1 MYIDGNRFKDE
12 FGRTL
17 TLRGVNLGGST
28 KVPFSPNGA
37 TYIKEGFF
45 DHRNLSFVG
54 RPFPI
59 QEADEHFARL
69 KAWGLT
75 CIRFLVT
82 WEAIEHAGPGLY
94 DRDYLEYVQAVVEKA
109 AEYGI
114 QMFIDPHQDVWSRF
128 SGGDGAPGWT
138 FSLVGMDIKNFQVT
152 GAAFTHQM
160 HGDPLPQMIW
170 STNATKL
177 AAATMFT
184 LFFGGR
190 DFAPQTIIDG
200 DSAQEFLQRHY
211 INSLKELAF
220 YLKYLPNVV
229 GFDTMNEPVEGYIGI
244 EDLKQR
250 YTTVEKGFIPTPFQ
264 SMQLGAGIPLELEIW
279 ERGIWGPRV
288 VGKQVLN
295 PDGKSIWLEGFDPIW
310 QANGVWE
317 INTIGEPNLLR
328 PDHFIHLNG
337 RKVNFNKDY
346 YVPFNNRFAKS
357 VRKDKPSYMIFVE
370 KGFRSGGPV
379 WEPDDAHNI
388 VYAPHWYDPVVLVMK
403 SFNRWINF
411 DRGKNSLV
419 FGPRRIAKSFA
430 SQLARPKEHAL
441 TKMGDV
447 PTLIGE
453 VGIAYDLDKKK
464 AYQTGDFSSQI
475 KAFDRTLRALEENL
489 HNFTLWN
496 YTADNTNARGD
507 MWNDEDLSIFSQD
520 QRQDTG
526 DINSGGRALEA
537 VIRPYPIATV
547 GEPLEIKFNIKNKE
561 FIFRFRHDPVVEES
575 TEVFVPLYQYP
586 NGCLVEVSDGE
597 YELNLDEQRLIYRHS
612 VEIKDHTIRLKP
624 VMSLELGK
632 KG

>member
-37 TYIKEGFF
+37 TYLKEGFF
-45 DHRNLSFVG
+45 DHRDLSFVG

-75 CIRFLVT
+75 FIRFLVT
-82 WEAIEHAGPGLY
+82 WEAIEHAGPGQY
-94 DRDYLEYVQAVVEKA
+94 DRDYLEYVQAVVEKG

-138 FSLVGMDIKNFQVT
+138 FSLVGMNIKNFQVT

-211 INSLKELAF
+211 INSLKELAL
-220 YLKYLPNVV
+220 YLKDLPNVV

-244 EDLKQR
+244 EDLNQR

-264 SMQLGAGIPLELEIW
+264 SMQLGSGIPLELEIW

-288 VGKQVLN
+288 IGKQVLN
-295 PDGKSIWLEGFDPIW
+295 PDGKSIWMDGFDPIW
-310 QANGVWE
+310 QANGVWD
-317 INTIGEPNLLR
+317 IAASGEPNLTR
-328 PDHFIHLNG
+328 PDHFSNLNG
-337 RKVNFNKDY
+337 RQVNFNKDY
-346 YVPFNNRFAKS
+346 YIPFNNQFAKA
-357 VRKDKPSYMIFVE
+357 VREVQPSYMIFVE
-370 KGFRSGGPV
+370 KGFQSGGPA
-379 WEPDDAHNI
+379 WNPDDAHNI

-411 DRGKNSLV
+411 DRGKNSLI
-419 FGPRRIAKSFA
+419 FGSRRIDKSFA
-430 SQLARPKEHAL
+430 RQLARPKEHAL
-441 TKMGDV
+441 AQMGDV

-453 VGIAYDLDKKK
+453 VGIAYDLDNKK
-464 AYQTGDFSSQI
+464 AYQNGDFSAQI
-475 KAFDRTLRALEENL
+475 KAFDRTLRALEENM

-507 MWNDEDLSIFSQD
+507 MWNDEDLSIFSRD
-520 QRQDTG
+520 QQENPE

-537 VIRPYPIATV
+537 VIRPYPVAV
-547 GEPLEIKFNIKNKE
+547 AGEPLEIRFDIKRKAFE
-561 FIFRFRHDPVVEES
+561 FRFRHDPAVVEQ
-575 TEVFVPLYQYP
+575 TEVFVPRYQYP
-586 NGCLVEVSDGE
+586 NGCQVEVSDGE
-597 YELNLDEQRLIYRHS
+597 YELNLAEQTLTYWHSDEVKEHS
-612 VEIKDHTIRLKP
+612 IRLKP
-624 VMSLELGK
+624 NWTTK
-632 KG
+632 

>member
-1 MYIDGNRFKDE
+1 MNIDGNCFKDE
-12 FGRTL
+12 YGRTL

-37 TYIKEGFF
+37 TYLKEGYF
-45 DHRNLSFVG
+45 DYRNLSFIG
-54 RPFPI
+54 RPFHI
-59 QEADEHFARL
+59 QEADEHFSRL

-75 CIRFLVT
+75 FIRFLVT

-152 GAAFTHQM
+152 GAAFTHQL

-190 DFAPQTIIDG
+190 DFAPKTIIEG

-211 INSLKELAF
+211 INSLKELAL
-220 YLKYLPNVV
+220 YLKDLPNVV

-244 EDLKQR
+244 EDLNQR
-250 YTTVEKGFIPTPFQ
+250 YTTVEKGFTPTPFQ
-264 SMQLGAGIPLELEIW
+264 SMQLGSGIPLELEIW
-279 ERGIWGPRV
+279 ERGILGPRV
-288 VGKQVLN
+288 IGKQVLN
-295 PDGKSIWLEGFDPIW
+295 PDGKRIWLEGFDPIW

-317 INTIGEPNLLR
+317 INATGEPNLMR
-328 PDHFIHLNG
+328 PDYFIHLNG
-337 RKVNFNKDY
+337 RQVNFNKDY
-346 YVPFNNRFAKS
+346 YVPFNNRFAKA
-357 VRKDKPSYMIFVE
+357 VREVQPSYMIFVE

-379 WEPDDAHNI
+379 WDPDDADNI

-411 DRGKNSLV
+411 DRGKNSLL
-419 FGPRRIAKSFA
+419 FGSRRIDKSFTR
-430 SQLARPKEHAL
+430 QLARPKEHAL
-441 TKMGDV
+441 TQMGNV

-453 VGIAYDLDKKK
+453 VGIAFDLDNKK
-464 AYQTGDFSSQI
+464 AYQNGDFSAQI
-475 KAFDRTLRALEENL
+475 NAFDRTLRALEENL
-489 HNFTLWN
+489 HHFTLWN

-507 MWNDEDLSIFSQD
+507 MWNDEDLSIFSRD
-520 QRQDTG
+520 QQENPE

-537 VIRPYPIATV
+537 VVRPYPVAAA
-547 GEPLEIKFNIKNKE
+547 GEPLEIRFDIKRKIFE
-561 FIFRFRHDPVVEES
+561 FRFRHDPAVSEP
-575 TEVFVPLYQYP
+575 TEVFVPRVQYP
-586 NGCLVEVSDGE
+586 NGCQVEVSDGE
-597 YELNLDEQRLIYRHS
+597 YELNLAEQTLTYWHS
-612 VEIKDHTIRLKP
+612 TEIKEHLIRLSPNWTTK
-624 VMSLELGK
+624 
-632 KG
+632 

>member
-1 MYIDGNRFKDE
+1 MNIDGNCFKDE
-12 FGRTL
+12 YGRTL

-37 TYIKEGFF
+37 TYLKEGYF
-45 DHRNLSFVG
+45 DYRNLSFIG
-54 RPFPI
+54 RPFHI
-59 QEADEHFARL
+59 QEADEHFSRL

-75 CIRFLVT
+75 FIRFLVT

-152 GAAFTHQM
+152 GAAFTHQL

-190 DFAPQTIIDG
+190 DFAPKTIIEG

-211 INSLKELAF
+211 INSIKELAL
-220 YLKYLPNVV
+220 YIKDLPNVV

-244 EDLKQR
+244 EDLNQR
-250 YTTVEKGFIPTPFQ
+250 YTTVEKGFTPTPFQ
-264 SMQLGAGIPLELEIW
+264 SMQLGSGIPLELEIW
-279 ERGIWGPRV
+279 ERGILGPRV
-288 VGKQVLN
+288 IGKQVLN
-295 PDGKSIWLEGFDPIW
+295 PDGKRIWLEGFDPIW

-317 INTIGEPNLLR
+317 INATGEPNLMR
-328 PDHFIHLNG
+328 PDYFIHLNG
-337 RKVNFNKDY
+337 RQVNFNKDY
-346 YVPFNNRFAKS
+346 YVPFNNRFAKA
-357 VRKDKPSYMIFVE
+357 VREVQPSYMIFVE

-379 WEPDDAHNI
+379 WDPDDADNI

-411 DRGKNSLV
+411 DRGKNSLL
-419 FGPRRIAKSFA
+419 FGSRRIDKSFTR
-430 SQLARPKEHAL
+430 QLARPKEHAL
-441 TKMGDV
+441 TQMGNV

-453 VGIAYDLDKKK
+453 VGIAFDLDNKK
-464 AYQTGDFSSQI
+464 AYQNGDFSAQI
-475 KAFDRTLRALEENL
+475 NAFDRTLRALEENL
-489 HNFTLWN
+489 HHFTLWN

-507 MWNDEDLSIFSQD
+507 MWNDEDLSIFSRD
-520 QRQDTG
+520 QQENPE

-537 VIRPYPIATV
+537 VVRPYPVAAA
-547 GEPLEIKFNIKNKE
+547 GEPLEIRFDIKRKIFE
-561 FIFRFRHDPVVEES
+561 FRFRHDPAVSEP
-575 TEVFVPLYQYP
+575 TEVFVPRVQYP
-586 NGCLVEVSDGE
+586 NGCQVEVSDGE
-597 YELNLDEQRLIYRHS
+597 YELNLAEQTLTYWHS
-612 VEIKDHTIRLKP
+612 TEIKEHLIRLSPNWTTK
-624 VMSLELGK
+624 
-632 KG
+632 

>member
-1 MYIDGNRFKDE
+1 MHIDGNCFKDE
-12 FGRTL
+12 CGRTL

-28 KVPFSPNGA
+28 KVPYSPNGA
-37 TYIKEGFF
+37 TYLKEGYF
-45 DHRNLSFVG
+45 DHRKVSFIG

-69 KAWGLT
+69 KAWGFT
-75 CIRFLVT
+75 FIRFLVT
-82 WEAIEHAGPGLY
+82 WEAIEHAGPGQY

-190 DFAPQTIIDG
+190 DFAPQTNIDG

-211 INSLKELAF
+211 INSLKELAL
-220 YLKYLPNVV
+220 YLKDLPNVV

-264 SMQLGAGIPLELEIW
+264 SMQLGSGIPLELEIW

-310 QANGVWE
+310 QVNGVWD
-317 INTIGEPNLLR
+317 ITASGEPNLLR
-328 PDHFIHLNG
+328 PDYFIHFNG

-346 YVPFNNRFAKS
+346 YVPFNNRFAEA
-357 VRKDKPSYMIFVE
+357 VRKVQPSYMIFVE

-379 WEPDDAHNI
+379 WNPDDADNI

-411 DRGKNSLV
+411 DRGKNSLI
-419 FGPRRIAKSFA
+419 FGSRRIDKSFA
-430 SQLARPKEHAL
+430 RQLARPKEHAL
-441 TKMGDV
+441 TQMGDV
-447 PTLIGE
+447 PALIGE
-453 VGIAYDLDKKK
+453 VGIAYDLDNKK
-464 AYQTGDFSSQI
+464 AYKNGDFSAQI

-489 HNFTLWN
+489 HHYTLWN
-496 YTADNTNARGD
+496 YTAGNTNARGD
-507 MWNDEDLSIFSQD
+507 MWNDEDLSIFSRD
-520 QRQDTG
+520 QQENPE

-537 VIRPYPIATV
+537 VVRPYPLAV
-547 GEPLEIKFNIKNKE
+547 AGEPLEIRFDIKSKAFE
-561 FIFRFRHDPVVEES
+561 FRFRHDPVVKEP

-586 NGCLVEVSDGE
+586 SGCQVEVSDGD
-597 YELNLDEQRLIYRHS
+597 YELNLAEQTLTYWHS
-612 VEIKDHTIRLKP
+612 TEIKEHLIRFKP
-624 VMSLELGK
+624 DRKTKSP
-632 KG
+632 